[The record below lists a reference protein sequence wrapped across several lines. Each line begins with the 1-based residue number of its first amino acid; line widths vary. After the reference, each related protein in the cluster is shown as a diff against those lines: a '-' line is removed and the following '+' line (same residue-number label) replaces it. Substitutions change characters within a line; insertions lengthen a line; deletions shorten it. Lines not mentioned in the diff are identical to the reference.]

1 MTSLVQL
8 TRDAETISPG
18 GLQTGVNPSDLLTD
32 QPIQEMAPSIRR
44 IRKALCAHLVATRHA
59 RVERIFGNVDTQYPV
74 DHCPILPLRIF
85 SKSSASNNLVR
96 RIYACACPR
105 IRSDL
110 NSGAWKTG
118 PNLPHRLIAKG
129 TKEAHRS
136 PRCSAK
142 RVHSLSSLCNVQ
154 GTCVSSRAPRKDPY
168 VRFSRLRLVWGFLC
182 QGASHIFVAV
192 TSIFCS
198 TRKHSSVST
207 ADNHRRRATRVEDG
221 AS

>member
-1 MTSLVQL
+1 V
-8 TRDAETISPG
+8 
-18 GLQTGVNPSDLLTD
+18 
-32 QPIQEMAPSIRR
+32 
-44 IRKALCAHLVATRHA
+44 
-59 RVERIFGNVDTQYPV
+59 RVSQDT
-74 DHCPILPLRIF
+74 
-85 SKSSASNNLVR
+85 VR
-96 RIYACACPR
+96 SEQ
-105 IRSDL
+105 RS
-110 NSGAWKTG
+110 WKTG

-154 GTCVSSRAPRKDPY
+154 GTCVSSRAPRPDPD
-168 VRFSRLRLVWGFLC
+168 VRLSRLRLVWGFLC

-207 ADNHRRRATRVEDG
+207 ADNHRRRATRVKDG
-221 AS
+221 ASSASPNTSTAAGFRDRVVCRMMIRREPAIGHELSRANHGSSQWRSQPNGDYMCRSRSRLCHGL